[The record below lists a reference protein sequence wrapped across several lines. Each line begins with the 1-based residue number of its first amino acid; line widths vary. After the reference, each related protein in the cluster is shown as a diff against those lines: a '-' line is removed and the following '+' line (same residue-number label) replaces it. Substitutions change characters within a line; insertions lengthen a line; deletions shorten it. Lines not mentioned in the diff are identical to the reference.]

1 MSKLHELANYGQS
14 IWLDYIRRD
23 ILENGELQSMIDDG
37 VRGMTSNPTIF
48 EKAIAGGDLYDE
60 DVEALA
66 AEGKSALD
74 IYDALSLKDIHKACE
89 LLSSVYKETEGA
101 DGYVSVEVSPELA
114 HDTEKTIAEAR
125 RLREATPHDNLMIKV
140 PATNEGIPAVKTL
153 IAEGVNVNV
162 TLIFSVEYYRRVA
175 EAYIA
180 GLEERAANGE
190 DVSKVAS
197 VASFFVS
204 RVDTQVDAA
213 LEAKGEKDL
222 QGTIAVANSKI
233 AYAEFQNI
241 FSGDRW
247 EALAAKGAKPQRPL
261 WASTGTK
268 NPAYSDVKYVDELI
282 ASQTVNTVPPDTLD
296 AFLDHGAVGETA
308 TKDVDAE
315 RERLAKLGELGVDLE
330 KITDDL

>member
-66 AEGKSALD
+66 AEGKSALE

-89 LLSSVYKETEGA
+89 LLSSVFKETEGA

-180 GLEERAANGE
+180 GLEERAATART
-190 DVSKVAS
+190 SRRSPRSRASSS
-197 VASFFVS
+197 VAWILKWTRRLKRKARRTSKERSPSRTRRSPTPSF
-204 RVDTQVDAA
+204 R
-213 LEAKGEKDL
+213 
-222 QGTIAVANSKI
+222 
-233 AYAEFQNI
+233 I
-241 FSGDRW
+241 F
-247 EALAAKGAKPQRPL
+247 LAA
-261 WASTGTK
+261 
-268 NPAYSDVKYVDELI
+268 I
-282 ASQTVNTVPPDTLD
+282 AGRRSRRRARNRNAPSGRARARRIPPIPT
-296 AFLDHGAVGETA
+296 
-308 TKDVDAE
+308 
-315 RERLAKLGELGVDLE
+315 
-330 KITDDL
+330 